1 MKTKTYEVELKRTTY
16 VTVTID
22 AENPEKAEELAW
34 AQVESGAIVDN
45 YGNWRIENIEEQS

>member
-1 MKTKTYEVELKRTTY
+1 MKTYEVELKRVTY

-34 AQVESGAIVDN
+34 AQVESGAIVDD
-45 YGNWRIENIEEQS
+45 YGNWKIENIEELT